1 MQRRYVWSS
10 ENWFGLN
17 SRLKKHDK
25 VSFCVYDDGCRNEED
40 WALNFR
46 SVIVFGHVEFVED
59 HDFAIQISKELCYK
73 FTQDEKYIEDEIRHA
88 GWRTL
93 VFALV
98 PENITGKRVKES

>member
-10 ENWFGLN
+10 ENWSGLN

-25 VSFCVYDDGCRNEED
+25 VSFCVYDDGYRNEGD

-59 HDFAIQISKELCYK
+59 HDFAIQISRELCYK
-73 FTQDEKYIEDEIRHA
+73 FTQDEKYIEDEVRHA

-98 PENITGKRVKES
+98 PENTTGKRVKES